1 MWAVWA
7 ATKTLASQYLRAEI
21 GIDRRRA
28 KKHRKRPPT
37 VICLPY
43 RVSGST
49 LTAVGRSLAEML
61 LRKYAIK
68 TIYFFSS
75 IVFLP
80 SDVSVTHVYSTVSVC
95 LFVTTLAAIES
106 RRMDGVYHRSNA
118 PMFSNCIVNKFR
130 YISKLEVLSLGFA
143 SLWFFPEICP
153 QSLKLADFFS
163 VFHIGASTVART
175 VSLVW
180 PRQVYHTERPA

>member
-28 KKHRKRPPT
+28 KKHGKRPPT

-80 SDVSVTHVYSTVSVC
+80 RDVSVTHVYSTVSVCLSVC

-143 SLWFFPEICP
+143 SL
-153 QSLKLADFFS
+153 
-163 VFHIGASTVART
+163 
-175 VSLVW
+175 
-180 PRQVYHTERPA
+180 